1 MRFGKLV
8 ACISAALLPLG
19 FLFRPPIDARAVDT
33 HSIQTIA
40 ASTFSNPP
48 HIIRIVLPVDLQVRG
63 SGASDQS
70 EAAQKHWERGQE
82 LAGAGN
88 LAEAT
93 AEFREAVALAPN
105 NPRYLATLG
114 AALAQQQNLEEA
126 VRYFD
131 RAHKAD
137 PSNVP
142 VLQNLAAAQWQLGRL
157 RDAETNLR
165 QILKLDPSNREA
177 PLILGMV
184 LENLGEYSA
193 AAKLL
198 SSVPDRVKTH
208 PESIAA
214 LLHSYYETA
223 RLKEAHRL
231 EDDLLA
237 DPKDDAQ
244 PIFLCATV
252 AVRARDFP
260 AAEKML
266 SAIRA
271 VAPDPVEIDYELAL
285 VRYGAGQY
293 SEAEQILQKLIEQS
307 GESSR
312 YFNLIGWCL
321 AKESKIHEAVKAF
334 DRAIDLDP
342 KKDANYVDLATVLM
356 DAQLLPAALE
366 AANKAVEVDSNSY
379 PAQRI
384 VGQIQ
389 TRQHNY
395 EAAVQSYTRAAEL
408 NRNDAA
414 ASLDLAESQA
424 AAGRFDDACSTL
436 DQSIKKFPRASQLYY
451 HYALILLYPA
461 GADDP
466 KRQSKAIAL
475 LQQALALDNS
485 IAGAHYELGN
495 LWLQQGQSLK
505 SLNELQAAAKLD
517 PSDSKAHYALWS
529 VLRKLDRKQQAEDEL
544 QIFKKL
550 KSQESAAPQ

>member
-1 MRFGKLV
+1 MRFGKLL
-8 ACISAALLPLG
+8 ACTSAALLPLG
-19 FLFRPPIDARAVDT
+19 FLLRLPIDARAVDT

-40 ASTFSNPP
+40 ASSFSNPP

-88 LAEAT
+88 LTEAT
-93 AEFREAVALAPN
+93 AEFRQAVALAPN

-114 AALAQQQNLEEA
+114 AALAQQQNLDEA

-131 RAHKAD
+131 RARKAD
-137 PSNVP
+137 PSNVA

-157 RDAETNLR
+157 REAETNLR
-165 QILKLDPSNREA
+165 QILKLDPNNREA

-184 LENLGEYSA
+184 LENLGEYSS

-198 SSVPDRVKTH
+198 SSVPERVKTH
-208 PESIAA
+208 PESTAA

-223 RLKEAHRL
+223 RVKEAHRL
-231 EDDLLA
+231 EDDLLT
-237 DPKDDAQ
+237 DPKDAQ
-244 PIFLCATV
+244 SIFLCATV

-266 SAIRA
+266 SAIRD
-271 VAPDPVEIDYELAL
+271 VSPDPVEIDYELAL
-285 VRYGAGQY
+285 VRYGAGHY

-307 GESSR
+307 GQSSR

-321 AKESKIHEAVKAF
+321 AKETKIHEAVKAF

-342 KKDANYVDLATVLM
+342 KKVANYVDLATVLM
-356 DAQLLPAALE
+356 DADLLPAALE
-366 AANKAVEVDSNSY
+366 AANKAVEVDPNSY

-384 VGQIQ
+384 AGQIQ

-395 EAAVQSYTRAAEL
+395 EAALQSYTRAAEL
-408 NRNDAA
+408 NRNDAG

-451 HYALILLYPA
+451 HYALILLYPT

-517 PSDSKAHYALWS
+517 PSDSKTHYALWS

-544 QIFKKL
+544 QVFKKL
-550 KSQESAAPQ
+550 KSQESAGPQ